1 MDVKKKD
8 FEEIFKNRTFEIP
21 IYQRGYDWKKLNRDT
36 FWSDLKYHI
45 EEDKTL
51 FLGTIILNDFDKA
64 QEIKH
69 PDASGVFNHSVVDG
83 QQRFTTMTILFV
95 ALRETL
101 KNRQE
106 SGDDLQGLDKRVKRL
121 IEGIASKFLVLED
134 IDYEVIRSR
143 FYGSSYKSKI
153 IKNGLAYITDPEWDG
168 LFPREAVQVLG
179 KERKLTMEFNR
190 FKQVYNDFYA
200 KLNEKD
206 SDGRYVLGVEY
217 LMKINNKLASA
228 EFIEIVVSDDSEAI
242 LLFENVNAR
251 GKELETSD
259 LLKNHFFKEVP
270 KWNLVEKDWDIIVE
284 NSEKSGGISR
294 LLKYFYVSTKGFGG
308 SSPPQK
314 LYENLKSLGENRELE
329 LLREIKEFSSFYKE
343 INTGTEEEFLK
354 EINFDLYGNSLSR
367 EPINRRDIFTSIEL
381 LRAINVNQP
390 QPMIFSFFKTFL
402 KLAHDGVSTTDE
414 YNQIKRYPGIFLR
427 QLEHFHYVNNGVG
440 ERRANDTDVLYQ
452 TTAGN
457 FHKCES
463 LEDFQNV
470 LKDFYSSLKK
480 QRDQRDI
487 FIVNF
492 CNKLYYNSG
501 SVIDRMINYTFH
513 ILERERQT
521 QGLFTKIFPNS
532 KNTDV
537 SRDHWA
543 DQNDTHD
550 VEYEEIRAKILT
562 DIDVIS
568 GLSKIDCIGNLL
580 PMSAALNAS
589 LGNIN
594 PKSPHAKAQELVT
607 RDEYGQ
613 YSIQKHFIEKYVENF
628 ETWNSDDIDRRTKD
642 MANEVFD
649 IIERTLP
656 NI

>member
-1 MDVKKKD
+1 M
-8 FEEIFKNRTFEIP
+8 F
-21 IYQRGYDWKKLNRDT
+21 
-36 FWSDLKYHI
+36 
-45 EEDKTL
+45 
-51 FLGTIILNDFDKA
+51 
-64 QEIKH
+64 
-69 PDASGVFNHSVVDG
+69 
-83 QQRFTTMTILFV
+83 
-95 ALRETL
+95 
-101 KNRQE
+101 
-106 SGDDLQGLDKRVKRL
+106 
-121 IEGIASKFLVLED
+121 
-134 IDYEVIRSR
+134 
-143 FYGSSYKSKI
+143 
-153 IKNGLAYITDPEWDG
+153 KNGLAYITDPEWDG
-168 LFPREAVQVLG
+168 LFPREPVQVLG
-179 KERKLTMEFNR
+179 KERRLTMEFNR
-190 FKQVYNDFYA
+190 FNQVYNDFYS

-294 LLKYFYVSTKGFGG
+294 LLKYFYVSTMGFGG

-329 LLREIKEFSSFYKE
+329 LLRQIKEFSSFYKE

-414 YNQIKRYPGIFLR
+414 YNKIKRYPGIFLR

-457 FHKCES
+457 FHKCDS
-463 LEDFQNV
+463 LQDFQNV
-470 LKDFYSSLKK
+470 
-480 QRDQRDI
+480 
-487 FIVNF
+487 
-492 CNKLYYNSG
+492 
-501 SVIDRMINYTFH
+501 
-513 ILERERQT
+513 
-521 QGLFTKIFPNS
+521 
-532 KNTDV
+532 
-537 SRDHWA
+537 
-543 DQNDTHD
+543 HD
-550 VEYEEIRAKILT
+550 MEYEEIRGKILT
-562 DIDVIS
+562 DIDAIS
-568 GLSKIDCIGNLL
+568 GLSKIDSIGNLL

-594 PKSPHAKAQELVT
+594 PKSPHAKAQELVA

-613 YSIQKHFIEKYVENF
+613 YSIQKYFIEKYEENF

>member
-51 FLGTIILNDFDKA
+51 FLGTIILNDFDKT
-64 QEIKH
+64 QEINH
-69 PDASGVFNHSVVDG
+69 PDARGVFNHSVVDG

-106 SGDDLQGLDKRVKRL
+106 SGEDLQGLDKRVKRL
-121 IEGIASKFLVLED
+121 IEGIVSKFLVLED

-168 LFPREAVQVLG
+168 LFPREPVQVLG
-179 KERKLTMEFNR
+179 KERRLTMEFNR
-190 FKQVYNDFYA
+190 FNQVYNDFYS

-294 LLKYFYVSTKGFGG
+294 LLKYFYVSTMGFGG

-329 LLREIKEFSSFYKE
+329 LLRQIKEFSSFYKE

-414 YNQIKRYPGIFLR
+414 YNKIKRYPGIFLR

-457 FHKCES
+457 FHKCDS
-463 LEDFQNV
+463 LQDFQNV

-487 FIVNF
+487 FILNF

-501 SVIDRMINYTFH
+501 SIIDRMINYTFH
-513 ILERERQT
+513 MLERERQT
-521 QGLFTKIFPNS
+521 QGLFTKIFPSS

-550 VEYEEIRAKILT
+550 MEYEEIRGKILT
-562 DIDVIS
+562 DIDAIS
-568 GLSKIDCIGNLL
+568 GLSKIDSIGNLL

-594 PKSPHAKAQELVT
+594 PKSPHAKAQELVA

-613 YSIQKHFIEKYVENF
+613 YSIQKYFIEKYEENF
-628 ETWNSDDIDRRTKD
+628 ETRNSDDIDRRTKD